1 MLIHNVSER
10 KASADKMLSLLNFLK
25 EETYSDFNTLRR
37 VLGFSK
43 NSHSPLYKVLNR
55 AIKAGFIIKHEMPGK
70 TKITIWG

>member
-10 KASADKMLSLLNFLK
+10 KKASADKMLSLLNFLK

-43 NSHSPLYKVLNR
+43 NSHSPLYN
-55 AIKAGFIIKHEMPGK
+55 G
-70 TKITIWG
+70 TK

>member
-10 KASADKMLSLLNFLK
+10 KKASADKMLSLLNFLK

-55 AIKAGFIIKHEMPGK
+55 A
-70 TKITIWG
+70 